1 MGIGVSLKST
11 VRQSNPIG
19 MALGATTVTSEPRSK
34 PPARPFAARP
44 RTHPRK
50 HMNHLLD
57 CVEVTDTIGKH
68 AGKVGVPDPLV
79 GGASTPATS
88 PSPADVVVR
97 RLSMRQMS
105 HLTLAGD
112 TFLVAAPSL
121 TTVER
126 PLCVRPVT
134 TRLAVK

>member
-1 MGIGVSLKST
+1 
-11 VRQSNPIG
+11 
-19 MALGATTVTSEPRSK
+19 
-34 PPARPFAARP
+34 
-44 RTHPRK
+44 
-50 HMNHLLD
+50 MNRLLD
-57 CVEVTDTIGKH
+57 CVEVTDTIGKR
-68 AGKVGVPDPLV
+68 KVGVPDPLV
-79 GGASTPATS
+79 GERVDAGHQPVPSRRGA
-88 PSPADVVVR
+88 

-112 TFLVAAPSL
+112 TFLGAAPSL